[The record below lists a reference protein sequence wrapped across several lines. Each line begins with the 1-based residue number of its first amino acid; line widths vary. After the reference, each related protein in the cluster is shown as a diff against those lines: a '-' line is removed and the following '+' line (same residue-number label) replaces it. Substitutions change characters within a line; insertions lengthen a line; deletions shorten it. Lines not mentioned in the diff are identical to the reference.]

1 MSLLLFIENSVYV
14 QPAFS
19 IYCSET
25 RVERHNHDFLLYDAV
40 LDRIDMFSF
49 HDAGPWFVL
58 SLDLCTCTG
67 IL

>member
-1 MSLLLFIENSVYV
+1 MSLLLFIENLVYG

-19 IYCSET
+19 VCCSET
-25 RVERHNHDFLLYDAV
+25 RVEWYNHDRLLHGAV
-40 LDRIDMFSF
+40 LDRIDMFPF
-49 HDAGPWFVL
+49 HNAGLWFVL